1 MQTCESAAKT
11 IGCYPDTARWLC
23 RRYSIGVLV
32 NRSRRELSDADIEEL
47 RRRVENPQ
55 SRIRSARSGDGKFS
69 AQPAPDLSG
78 AIVSLREA
86 ARRYRT
92 DKGTLAAALAIVR
105 AEWQSAWP
113 ASQEGSSANAG
124 MNDL

>member
-11 IGCYPDTARWLC
+11 IGCHPDTARWLC
-23 RRYSIGVLV
+23 RRYSSGPGEPVTPRAV
-32 NRSRRELSDADIEEL
+32 DADIEEL

-55 SRIRSARSGDGKFS
+55 SASAPRGRDGKFS
-69 AQPAPDLSG
+69 AQPALG
-78 AIVSLREA
+78 SLGGDRLAQEA

-92 DKGTLAAALAIVR
+92 DKGTLATALAIVR

-113 ASQEGSSANAG
+113 ASQEGVPPMRA
-124 MNDL
+124 